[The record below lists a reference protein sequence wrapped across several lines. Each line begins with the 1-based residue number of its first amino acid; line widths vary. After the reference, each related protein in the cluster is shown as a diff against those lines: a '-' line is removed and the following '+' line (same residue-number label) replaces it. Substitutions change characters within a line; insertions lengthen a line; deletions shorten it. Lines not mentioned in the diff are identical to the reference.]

1 MTTLQYTLSE
11 ERNVTLTC
19 YLQKISSEY
28 ANVKKRP
35 AMVILPGGGYE
46 WCSDREADPVAFPY
60 LAVGYQAFILRYS
73 VGKNAVWPRPLEDY
87 EEAIRLIKA
96 NADEWQIDCD
106 KIAVCGFS
114 AGGHLAA
121 AAAAISCERPAACI
135 LGYPVIT
142 AETTHVYCKTAPG
155 IPENIDADCCPCFIF
170 SSRTDTTV
178 PIDNTIRL
186 IDALTAKGVP
196 YECHIYAF
204 ANHGF
209 TTCEAA
215 VQNREWICSRTPD
228 WVRDS
233 LEWLK
238 DTLGDFRDGKIAPRK
253 GWM

>member
-1 MTTLQYTLSE
+1 MTTLEYTLSK

-19 YLQKISSEY
+19 FLQKISSEY
-28 ANVKKRP
+28 VNVKKRP
-35 AMVILPGGGYE
+35 AMVILPGGGYQ

-60 LAVGYQAFILRYS
+60 LAAGYQVFILRYS
-73 VGKNAVWPRPLEDY
+73 VQENAVWPRPLLDY
-87 EEAIRLIKA
+87 EEAVQLIKA
-96 NADEWQIDCD
+96 NAEDWQIDTD
-106 KIAVCGFS
+106 KIAVIGFS

-121 AAAAISCERPAACI
+121 AAATMADNRPAACI

-142 AETTHVYCKTAPG
+142 EETTHVYCKTAPG
-155 IPENIDADCCPCFIF
+155 IPENVDGKTCPCFIF

-186 IDALTAKGVP
+186 IDALTAKGIA

-215 VQNREWICSRTPD
+215 VQNREWICSRTPN
-228 WVRDS
+228 WVKDS
-233 LEWLK
+233 LQWLK
-238 DTLGDFRDGKIAPRK
+238 DIIGDFDNGAIAPRK